1 MDPRTGQFS
10 ELAPGE
16 AAPAG
21 WPVFRPGETVEVKG
35 YSFVITRINRTSI
48 VLKPAIAL
56 EPESVQM
63 MRLVDLPP
71 VKSSRGRRRRRR
83 GKKRHPH

>member
-1 MDPRTGQFS
+1 MNPNTGRFS

-21 WPVFRPGETVEVKG
+21 WPILRVGESVEIKG
-35 YSFVITRINRTSI
+35 FTFVVIRINRTTI

-56 EPESVQM
+56 EPDSVQM
-63 MRLVDLPP
+63 ARLVDLPP
-71 VKSSRGRRRRRR
+71 VKSSRGRRRRV
-83 GKKRHPH
+83 GKKRHHCV